1 MRILVVE
8 DETTLLDTLALR
20 LSQEGYGVDK
30 ASDGEEA
37 LAYMEAGAYDGMILD
52 IMLPKKDG
60 VSVLKTLRLNGN
72 ATPVLLLT
80 ARDSVEDRVKGL
92 DAGADDYLVKP
103 FSHDELSARLRALLR
118 RNTSTKSNVLAFAD
132 LHMDLL
138 KREVTRAGKPIPLA
152 AKEFVL
158 LEYMMRNPNRVL
170 TRGQIID
177 HVWNFEFDSNTNVVN
192 VYIRY
197 LRTKIDDGHD
207 LKLIHTMRG
216 MGYLLKEGE

>member
-8 DETTLLDTLALR
+8 DEAMLLDTLVSR

-60 VSVLKTLRLNGN
+60 LSVLKALRLKGD

-80 ARDSVEDRVKGL
+80 ARDSIEDRVKGL

-132 LHMDLL
+132 VQMDLL
-138 KREVTRAGKPIPLA
+138 KREVTRAGKNIPLA

-197 LRTKIDDGHD
+197 LRTKIDDGHE